1 MVFET
6 IDLLQSLD
14 ISNYSPAGGAVYPE
28 DEEGFGLAL
37 QQIAQLIKADVG
49 LEVASVD
56 LGGWDTH
63 NAQGTLDGEFNA
75 LLGVLGQG
83 LQALYTDLGDRMRKV
98 TVVVMSEFGRTIE
111 ENASQG
117 TDHGHGNMM
126 MLMSGGVQGGQVFA
140 DWSGLGPDGRDD
152 ADDLAITTDYRNV
165 MAEIIQRRLLNSNI
179 NAVFPKFTPTP
190 LGLFK
195 TIND

>member
-1 MVFET
+1 
-6 IDLLQSLD
+6 
-14 ISNYSPAGGAVYPE
+14 
-28 DEEGFGLAL
+28 
-37 QQIAQLIKADVG
+37 
-49 LEVASVD
+49 
-56 LGGWDTH
+56 
-63 NAQGTLDGEFNA
+63 LDGEFNA